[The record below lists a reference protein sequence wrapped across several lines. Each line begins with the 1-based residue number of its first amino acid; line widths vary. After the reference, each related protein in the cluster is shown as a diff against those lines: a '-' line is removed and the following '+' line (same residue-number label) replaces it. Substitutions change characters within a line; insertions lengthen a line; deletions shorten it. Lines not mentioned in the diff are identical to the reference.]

1 MTAVRQALDTAISD
15 LFLGAFFLSLIGLVV
30 VFFLR
35 EVPLRHTHAM
45 TDEQV
50 QEEFA
55 AEAAATSP

>member
-1 MTAVRQALDTAISD
+1 
-15 LFLGAFFLSLIGLVV
+15 
-30 VFFLR
+30 
-35 EVPLRHTHAM
+35 VPLRHTHAM